1 MIKAVIT
8 LMDNSD
14 RLSIILQQDHVT
26 RHIDFNK
33 RTEGVTSSQQSDKQL
48 AYLLASMVCDKY
60 HIKSDGQLVDVK
72 YSLDVAEEE
81 KKRLEQQGAKV
92 VIV

>member
-26 RHIDFNK
+26 RHIEFNK

-60 HIKSDGQLVDVK
+60 HLKCDGQLVDVK